1 MNEHFT
7 YIHIPRTG
15 GSFFTKKLREHNI
28 KNVKLLDHASS
39 RRFLRDNISKN
50 IIFSFRDPFIHK
62 ISCMKNFN
70 YNSRVIDYF
79 NKTNKFKYSKDEYFF
94 EPYHYFKTIDEWL
107 DNLLNTDKEH
117 HKIAYDFWNK
127 IINFDSHMLIWDY
140 ESFFK
145 DIDHIKNQNKVYAIN
160 LDNIENDIARTFK
173 EIANK
178 DIIINNTTSETNYD
192 YSYYKDKY
200 EEKYKKLFPKEYE
213 LYEYFMTICKNNYTD

>member
-1 MNEHFT
+1 MNNNFV

-15 GSFFTKKLREHNI
+15 GSFFIKTLKQHKLN
-28 KNVKLLDHASS
+28 NVRVLNHGYS
-39 RRFLRDNISKN
+39 RRFLRENISKN

-62 ISCMKNFN
+62 ISCMENYQ
-70 YNSRVIDYF
+70 YNSRVKDYF
-79 NKTNKFKYSKDEYFF
+79 NKTNKFNYSKDEYFF
-94 EPYHYFKTIDEWL
+94 EPYHYFKTIDEWF

-127 IINFDSHMLIWDY
+127 IINFDQHMLIWDY

-145 DIDHIKNQNKVYAIN
+145 DIEHIKKQNKVYAIN
-160 LDNIENDIARTFK
+160 LDNIENDIAQTFK

-178 DIIINNTTSETNYD
+178 DIIINNTKSETNRD

-200 EEKYKKLFPKEYE
+200 EEKYKKMFPKEYE
-213 LYEYFMTICKNNYTD
+213 LYEYFLQL